1 MSICNTTEGRE
12 IVTVGRYGSRT
23 AGKYNVLYTTK
34 VYRAVR
40 RQRDGAVTWRL
51 VSELRAHKTSGK
63 GITGPMRQRARAY
76 AAERGLEFEAGII
89 YGEVVA
95 G

>member
-1 MSICNTTEGRE
+1 MVTCNTTEGRE

-23 AGKYNVLYTTK
+23 AGAHVFLYTTK

-40 RQRDGAVTWRL
+40 RRRDGAITWRL
-51 VSELRAHKTSGK
+51 ASELRGHKTAGK
-63 GITGPMRQRARAY
+63 GITGPMRARAL
-76 AAERGLEFEAGII
+76 AFAIERGLPFADGVT
-89 YGEVVA
+89 YGQVVA